1 MAFEGISAKLQGVF
15 KKLTGRGKLSE
26 KDVRDA
32 MREIR
37 LALLEADVNFLVVK
51 DFVKTVTDRAV
62 GAEVLESLTPGQQVI
77 KIVNEELTKLMGGGS
92 ARLEFGSVK
101 PAVFLMAGLQGAGKT
116 TMCGKLALMLKKQYG
131 KTPMLAACD
140 IYRPAA
146 IDQLRIVGAQAGV
159 PVFERGQADPV
170 ETARLAVEK
179 ARHDFCD
186 VLIIDTAGRLHIDAD
201 MMDELG
207 RIRNAVNPS
216 ESCWSWTP

>member
-101 PAVFLMAGLQGAGKT
+101 PAVFLMAGRREDDHVRQAGADAQKAVRQNAHARRLRHLSPG
-116 TMCGKLALMLKKQYG
+116 G
-131 KTPMLAACD
+131 D
-140 IYRPAA
+140 RPAA
-146 IDQLRIVGAQAGV
+146 DCGRAG
-159 PVFERGQADPV
+159 
-170 ETARLAVEK
+170 
-179 ARHDFCD
+179 
-186 VLIIDTAGRLHIDAD
+186 GRT
-201 MMDELG
+201 
-207 RIRNAVNPS
+207 RV
-216 ESCWSWTP
+216 